1 MYGQSVTKLFV
12 FGTLVI
18 DDSFQN
24 RWAQFSFV
32 PFIKKQDNHNSQ
44 FAQRWYKAGV
54 FVEWNSQLE
63 NQNKI
68 VFFLS

>member
-1 MYGQSVTKLFV
+1 MVKSVTKLFV

-24 RWAQFSFV
+24 RLAQFSFV

-44 FAQRWYKAGV
+44 FAHRWYIAGV
-54 FVEWNSQLE
+54 LEEWNAQLE

-68 VFFLS
+68 GFFSFF